1 MTMDPQ
7 LWWYVARAS
16 GLTAWW
22 LVSAAVLWGLLLST
36 RVMGGRPAPSW
47 LLDLHRWLAGL
58 SVSFT
63 AVHLVALVLEPRY
76 AFGWAELLVPFAREA
91 DPPAQA
97 CGVVAVYLLAAVHLT
112 SLLKSRLP
120 DRMWRHLHRL
130 AFGVFTLATAHTF
143 TAGSDAGGLLV
154 RVSGALVG
162 AAFVFLLVYRLAA
175 GRRAAARPESR
186 KPTAQQAAPAA
197 PSRLRGPH
205 ALTVVEVRRETSDA
219 VSVAFRVPDELA
231 PEFRFRPGQHV
242 TLHAVLDGTEV
253 RRPYSI
259 CSGITD
265 GELRVAVKAQ
275 PDGLVSGWVNTTLRA
290 GDLVKVGVPSGRFAI
305 DLNPLRGRHVLGIA
319 AGSGITP
326 ILSIVKSVLAV
337 EPRSRCTLVYANR
350 DAASTIFRDE
360 LDGLERQHGERLG
373 VVHVLS
379 QARVPDPLRQGRLTG
394 SAFRELAKAR
404 GLADGV
410 ESAFLCGPADLVT
423 EIRCTLISLGLAAER
438 IHSERFAASPGAH
451 TAGRKKAPA
460 GGARAVTVID
470 RGTRTTVTVRP
481 DETVLDAGLR
491 AGLDLPHS
499 CREGICGTC
508 RARRAGGEVELD
520 DCDLTDAEIAAGYV
534 LACRTRPLAEGVSI
548 DFDQA

>member
-7 LWWYVARAS
+7 LWWYVARAT

-36 RVMGGRPAPSW
+36 RVMGGRPAPAW

-63 AVHLVALVLEPRY
+63 AVHLAALVLEPRY

-91 DPPAQA
+91 NPLAQA

-112 SLLKSRLP
+112 SLLKNRLP
-120 DRMWRHLHRL
+120 DRMWRYLHRA
-130 AFGVFTLATAHTF
+130 AFGVFALATAHTL
-143 TAGSDAGGLLV
+143 TAGSDAGGPLV
-154 RVSGALVG
+154 RVSGALLG
-162 AAFVFLLVYRLAA
+162 MAFVFLLVYRLAA
-175 GRRAAARPESR
+175 GRRAARPESR
-186 KPTAQQAAPAA
+186 TPTAQEAPPAE
-197 PSRLRGPH
+197 PSSRLRGPH

-219 VSVAFRVPDELA
+219 VSVAFQVPDELA
-231 PEFRFRPGQHV
+231 PDFRFRPGQHV
-242 TLHAVLDGTEV
+242 TLHTVLDGTEV
-253 RRPYSI
+253 RRPYSV

-275 PDGLVSGWVNTTLRA
+275 PEGRMSGWVNTTLRA
-290 GDLVKVGVPSGRFAI
+290 GDLVRVGVPSGRFAI

-337 EPRSRCTLVYANR
+337 EPRSRCTLVYGNR
-350 DAASTIFRDE
+350 DAASTIFREE
-360 LDGLERQHGERLG
+360 LDSLEQQHGERLS

-379 QARVPDPLRQGRLTG
+379 RARVPDPLRQGRLTG
-394 SAFRELAKAR
+394 STFRELAKAR
-404 GLADGV
+404 GIADGV
-410 ESAFLCGPADLVT
+410 ESAYLCGPADLVT
-423 EIRCTLISLGLAAER
+423 EIRGTLTGLGLPAER

-451 TAGRKKAPA
+451 AAGPEKAPT
-460 GGARAVTVID
+460 GRARAVTVID
-470 RGTRTTVTVRP
+470 RGTKTTVTVQP
-481 DETVLDAGLR
+481 AETVLDAGLR
-491 AGLDLPHS
+491 AGLDLPYS

-508 RARRAGGEVELD
+508 RARRAGGEVQLD
-520 DCDLTDAEIAAGYV
+520 DCDLTDKEVAAGYV
-534 LACRTRPLAEGVSI
+534 LACRTRPLAEGVTV

>member
-7 LWWYVARAS
+7 LWWYVARAT

-36 RVMGGRPAPSW
+36 RVMGGRPAPAW

-63 AVHLVALVLEPRY
+63 AVHLAALVLEPRY

-91 DPPAQA
+91 NPLAQA
-97 CGVVAVYLLAAVHLT
+97 CGVVAVYLLVAVHLT

-120 DRMWRHLHRL
+120 DRMWRYLHRA
-130 AFGVFTLATAHTF
+130 AFGVFALATVHTF
-143 TAGSDAGGLLV
+143 TAGSDAGAPLV
-154 RVSGALVG
+154 RVSGALLG
-162 AAFVFLLVYRLAA
+162 MAFVFLLVYRLAA
-175 GRRAAARPESR
+175 GRRAARPEGR
-186 KPTAQQAAPAA
+186 PPATQQTAPAE

-205 ALTVVEVRRETSDA
+205 ALTVAEVRRETSDT

-242 TLHAVLDGTEV
+242 MLHTVLDGTEV

-275 PDGLVSGWVNTTLRA
+275 PHGRMSGWVNTTLRA

-305 DLNPLRGRHVLGIA
+305 DLNPLRERHVLGIA

-337 EPRSRCTLVYANR
+337 EPRSRCTLVYGNR
-350 DAASTIFRDE
+350 EAASTIFREE
-360 LDGLERQHGERLG
+360 LDGLEQRYGERLS

-379 QARVPDPLRQGRLTG
+379 RAQVPDPQRQGRLTG
-394 SAFRELAKAR
+394 NAFRELAKAR
-404 GLADGV
+404 GMADGV
-410 ESAFLCGPADLVT
+410 ESAYLCGPADLIT
-423 EIRCTLISLGLAAER
+423 EIRGTLTGLGLAADR
-438 IHSERFAASPGAH
+438 IHSERFAVSPGAH
-451 TAGRKKAPA
+451 PA
-460 GGARAVTVID
+460 GPEKAATGEPRAVTVIE
-470 RGTRTTVTVRP
+470 RGTKNTVTVQSA
-481 DETVLDAGLR
+481 ETILDAGLR
-491 AGLDLPHS
+491 AGLDLPYS

-508 RARRAGGEVELD
+508 RARRTGGEVRLD
-520 DCDLTDAEIAAGYV
+520 DCDLTDTEIAAGYV
-534 LACRTRPLAEGVSI
+534 LTCRTHPLAEGITI